1 MKKYTKHL
9 VVIFSV
15 LVHFNLAKAQE
26 NQIKLNNFK
35 HEDSLKLQLQKHGLD
50 LYAMPEFDPCF
61 RLSKPP
67 LLRDL
72 PFEPSDSMH
81 FDSATIDTTNLVIGS
96 GGLGKSPGDVN
107 IFWIHGLNG
116 TTGSWAVAAQA
127 TEYGVMKN
135 DEVVFPARKAN
146 SYRGIPSSGSHPIQL
161 YSEDLGILSATQDV
175 EDYIDNEVPITE
187 RTSKDFIIAHSQ
199 GGIVGREWLRQS
211 AINPNTF
218 KNLPHGLVTFGTPH
232 DGAEIL
238 NNTRPDL
245 RNKVPDFMLE
255 ACKSLTGAYII
266 PKINDNLAT
275 KLLISSDMQDKIVN
289 SSCGLVSKSIIP
301 FALDN
306 YYKRTTLDYYN
317 GSKYL
322 TGYNSPNGHVQG
334 LSEYKLKVPVVQFYG
349 IEKVPVLWKFMS
361 SVLALGEDELKNEE
375 VVFGYDGD
383 EQLETR
389 VYNMINEFDALS
401 NYEQILANIY
411 ANQEALFY
419 TSSFLLGFNWG
430 LGLLGLNATTKKNSS
445 IENYRSYDKA
455 KVWLTNA
462 NDYYLTDIVGARVS
476 HTTLNCRVV
485 GNLDC
490 RDNRYNP
497 INSGV
502 PPVNINIDY
511 NFNTTNSACSIQPVN
526 VAYANYR
533 FRGHNG
539 SEWQGPCTGNLT
551 VIPEFKTTYS
561 YKPNDGVVLAESAA
575 KEINVDPNYSHKI
588 VPLPETNH
596 DQMKNS
602 TITKKELKR
611 LYDGVHGTF
620 FAIPVR

>member
-50 LYAMPEFDPCF
+50 LYAMPEIDPCF

-81 FDSATIDTTNLVIGS
+81 FDSATIDTTTLVIGS

-116 TTGSWAVAAQA
+116 TTESWAVAAKA

-135 DEVVFPARKAN
+135 NEVVFPARKAN
-146 SYRGIPSSGSHPIQL
+146 SYRGLPSSNSNPVQL
-161 YSEDLGILSATQDV
+161 YSEDLGILSASQDV
-175 EDYIDNEVPITE
+175 EDYMDSEVPITD

-211 AINPNTF
+211 VINPSTF

-245 RNKVPDFMLE
+245 RNKVPNFMNE
-255 ACKSLTGAYII
+255 ACKSLVGAYVI
-266 PKINDNLAT
+266 PKINSNFGS
-275 KLLISSDMQDKIVN
+275 KLLVSSNMQDKIVN
-289 SSCGLVSKSIIP
+289 LGCGLVSKSIIP
-301 FALDN
+301 FVLDN
-306 YYKRTTLDYYN
+306 YHKRTTLDYYN

-322 TGYNSPNGHVQG
+322 TGYNSTSGHVQG

-349 IEKVPVLWKFMS
+349 IEKAPVLWKFMS
-361 SVLALGEDELKNEE
+361 SVLAMGHDKLDNKEIIFGYEKDDELELKVN
-375 VVFGYDGD
+375 D
-383 EQLETR
+383 
-389 VYNMINEFDALS
+389 MINEFDAGYIYERDQE
-401 NYEQILANIY
+401 NYYGNIET
-411 ANQEALFY
+411 ASII
-419 TSSFLLGFNWG
+419 TSFLG
-430 LGLLGLNATTKKNSS
+430 LPILSYIWATINKKSA
-445 IENYRSYDKA
+445 IENKNAYHAA

-462 NDYYLTDIVGARVS
+462 NDYYLTDIVGARVTN
-476 HTTLNCRVV
+476 TTLNCRVV

-502 PPVNINIDY
+502 PPVNVNIDY

-526 VAYANYR
+526 VAYADYR

-539 SEWQGPCTGNLT
+539 SEWHGPCTGNLT
-551 VIPEFKTTYS
+551 VIPEFKITYW
-561 YKPNDGVVLAESAA
+561 YKDNDGVVLAESAK
-575 KEINVDPNYSHKI
+575 KEIKVDPNYSHKI
-588 VPLPETNH
+588 VSLPETNH

-602 TITKKELKR
+602 TITKLELIN
-611 LYDGVHGTF
+611 LYNGVHGSF

>member
-9 VVIFSV
+9 VIIFSI
-15 LVHFNLAKAQE
+15 LIHINFTKAQE
-26 NQIKLNNFK
+26 NQVKLNNFM

-81 FDSATIDTTNLVIGS
+81 FDSATIDTTKLIIGS

-116 TTGSWAVAAQA
+116 STETWAVAAKA

-135 DEVVFPARKAN
+135 NEVVFPARKAN
-146 SYRGIPSSGSHPIQL
+146 SYRGLPSSNSNPVQL
-161 YSEDLGILSATQDV
+161 YSEDLGILSASQDV
-175 EDYIDNEVPITE
+175 EDYMDSEVPITD

-211 AINPNTF
+211 VINPSTF

-245 RNKVPDFMLE
+245 RNKVPNFMNE
-255 ACKSLTGAYII
+255 ACKSLVGAYVI
-266 PKINDNLAT
+266 PKINSNFGS
-275 KLLISSDMQDKIVN
+275 KLLVSSNMQDKIVN
-289 SSCGLVSKSIIP
+289 LGCGLVSKSIIP
-301 FALDN
+301 FVLDN
-306 YYKRTTLDYYN
+306 YHKRTTLDYYN

-322 TGYNSPNGHVQG
+322 TGYNSTSGHVQG

-349 IEKVPVLWKFMS
+349 IEKAPVLWKFMS
-361 SVLALGEDELKNEE
+361 SVLAMGHDKLDNKEIIFGYEKDNELELKVN
-375 VVFGYDGD
+375 D
-383 EQLETR
+383 
-389 VYNMINEFDALS
+389 MINEFDALY
-401 NYEQILANIY
+401 NYEQNMADHY
-411 ANQEALFY
+411 GKQELLFY
-419 TSSFLLGFNWG
+419 TSSI
-430 LGLLGLNATTKKNSS
+430 LLGLNSGLALLGYNATLNKNAS
-445 IENYRSYDKA
+445 IENYRSYGKA

-462 NDYYLTDIVGARVS
+462 NDYYLTDIVGARVTN
-476 HTTLNCRVV
+476 TTLNCRVV

-502 PPVNINIDY
+502 PPVNVNIDY
-511 NFNTTNSACSIQPVN
+511 NFNTTNSACNIQPVN
-526 VAYANYR
+526 VAYADYR

-539 SEWQGPCTGNLT
+539 SEWHGPCTGNLT
-551 VIPEFKTTYS
+551 VIPEFKITYW
-561 YKPNDGVVLAESAA
+561 YKDNDGVVLAESAA
-575 KEINVDPNYSHKI
+575 KEINVEPNYSHKI
-588 VPLPETNH
+588 VSLPETNH

-602 TITKKELKR
+602 TITKLELIN
-611 LYDGVHGTF
+611 LYNGVHGSF